1 MKRRNSW
8 PIFLW
13 AAAILTGGVDTGCS
27 QKPQTPQP
35 QATMAK
41 TNQSNP
47 AAASPRVRL
56 PAVAGLFYPK
66 DPAELAKTIDG
77 FLAAARAET
86 MPNLK
91 GLVCPHAGYQYSG
104 PTAAFGYKQL
114 AGRDYQTVIV
124 LAPSHYAP
132 FDGASV
138 INADSYQTPLGSVP
152 VSAKAR
158 QLAGHGPFVL
168 EPRCPMQRPRWWFSS
183 SRPAP
188 LAGEDTPET
197 WEHSGEVQVPFLQ
210 RVLKDFK
217 LVSVVFGEADP
228 EEAARA
234 LAGVLDDQTLLVAS
248 SDLSHYH
255 PYDAAKSMDT
265 KCVKAICDLDIA
277 AMRRQEACGKTPILT
292 LMHLARQNGWKTRLL
307 DYRNSGDT
315 AGDRSGVVGYAAI
328 AFYTDTPANPGR
340 SPAHKASQ
348 GPVAPAVQAKAG
360 AVAQDQM
367 AKKDKE
373 FLLRLARQ
381 TLKAVV
387 NKRPLP
393 EVKPDG
399 LARQLAEPGACFVT
413 LTKRGALRGCIGHLT
428 AREPLYRSVMENAE
442 SAALRDYRFSPVQP
456 EEVDKLEIEISV
468 LTEPKPLSFSSPE
481 DLLNKLVP
489 RQDGVILQI
498 GPARATY
505 LPQVWEQLPD
515 KVTFMNSLAQKAG
528 CEAAAWRQP
537 GTAVQIY
544 HVEAFKEAEFKQ

>member
-1 MKRRNSW
+1 MKPRNSW
-8 PIFLW
+8 PRFLW
-13 AAAILTGGVDTGCS
+13 AAAILTGGLDTGCS

-47 AAASPRVRL
+47 AAASQRVRL
-56 PAVAGLFYPK
+56 PAVAGLFYPRNE
-66 DPAELAKTIDG
+66 AELAKTIDAY
-77 FLAAARAET
+77 LAAARAET
-86 MPNLK
+86 IPNLK

-104 PTAAFGYKQL
+104 PTAAFGYKQVV
-114 AGRDYQTVIV
+114 GRNYKTVIV

-132 FDGASV
+132 FEGASV

-168 EPRCPMQRPRWWFSS
+168 EPRCPVQRPGWSFSS
-183 SRPAP
+183 SRPP
-188 LAGEDTPET
+188 PPAGQDTPET

-210 RVLKDFK
+210 RVLKDFE
-217 LVSVVFGEADP
+217 LVSVVFGDTEA

-255 PYDAAKSMDT
+255 PYDDAKSLDT
-265 KCVKAICDLDIA
+265 RCVKAICDLDLA

-328 AFYTDTPANPGR
+328 AFYSETPAK
-340 SPAHKASQ
+340 PAQAPAQKASQ
-348 GPVAPAVQAKAG
+348 ESVAPAGQAKA
-360 AVAQDQM
+360 ATAAQDQL
-367 AKKDKE
+367 AKQDKE

-381 TLKAVV
+381 TLTAVV
-387 NKRPLP
+387 NKKAPP
-393 EVKPDG
+393 EVKPDS
-399 LARQLAEPGACFVT
+399 LAKILAEPGACFVT
-413 LTKRGALRGCIGHLT
+413 LTKRGALRGCIGHLV
-428 AREPLYRSVMENAE
+428 AREPLYRSVMDNAE
-442 SAALRDYRFSPVQP
+442 SAALQDYRFPPVQP
-456 EEVDKLEIEISV
+456 DEVDKLEIEISV
-468 LTEPKPLSFSSPE
+468 LTQPKPLSFSSPE

-489 RQDGVILQI
+489 HRDGVILQM
-498 GPARATY
+498 GNAGATY

-515 KVTFMNSLAQKAG
+515 KVAFLDSLARKAG
-528 CEAAAWRQP
+528 CEPAAWRQP
-537 GTAVQIY
+537 GTTVQIY
-544 HVEAFKEAEFKQ
+544 HVEAFKEAEFR